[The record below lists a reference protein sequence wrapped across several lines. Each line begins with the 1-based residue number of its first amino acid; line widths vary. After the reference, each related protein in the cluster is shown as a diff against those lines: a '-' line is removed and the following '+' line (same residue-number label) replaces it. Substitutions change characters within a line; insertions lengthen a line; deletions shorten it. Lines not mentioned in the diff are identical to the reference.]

1 VSVGIESA
9 GADVDQKKKPPR
21 LLGGSSKQL
30 DFRFY
35 RVGSMD
41 VGLLSD
47 NWMLGYGWLL
57 LTPQRCEG
65 FVARPKFGVGMIRL
79 LPVNSSDGK

>member
-1 VSVGIESA
+1 MALE
-9 GADVDQKKKPPR
+9 KKKPPR

-35 RVGSMD
+35 RVGSVD
-41 VGLLSD
+41 VEFLSD

-65 FVARPKFGVGMIRL
+65 FVA
-79 LPVNSSDGK
+79 